1 LHAGVLWQQQPPV
14 LHVENVRFS
23 GQNFQIVGELFYYPQ
38 GASERLRGRGGAEN
52 DPEHATKR
60 TGAAIGSKW
69 TWFWVVST
77 AGSVREPDSA
87 LCYRIVNPV
96 RFRGRRHGSPR
107 VPAQTTVA
115 RRLYSIGMGLGRLS
129 SKNGD
134 PEGRQ
139 THLVGI
145 DARHAFDVKIGAFS
159 APVRAVHANRH

>member
-38 GASERLRGRGGAEN
+38 GASERVRGRGGAEN

-60 TGAAIGSKW
+60 TGAAIGSEW

-96 RFRGRRHGSPR
+96 RLRGRRHGSPR
-107 VPAQTTVA
+107 GSSTNYCCSAVVFDRNGSWATLFEKWGP
-115 RRLYSIGMGLGRLS
+115 RRSPNSSGGHGRKTRFRRENWRL
-129 SKNGD
+129 
-134 PEGRQ
+134 
-139 THLVGI
+139 
-145 DARHAFDVKIGAFS
+145 FGACACS
-159 APVRAVHANRH
+159 ER

>member
-1 LHAGVLWQQQPPV
+1 MLWQQQPPV

-38 GASERLRGRGGAEN
+38 GASERVRGRGGAEN

-60 TGAAIGSKW
+60 TGAAIGSEW

-96 RFRGRRHGSPR
+96 RLRGRRHGSPR
-107 VPAQTTVA
+107 GSSTNYCCSAVVFDRNGSWATLFEKWGP
-115 RRLYSIGMGLGRLS
+115 RRSPNSSGGHGRKTRFRRENWRLS
-129 SKNGD
+129 GACECS
-134 PEGRQ
+134 
-139 THLVGI
+139 
-145 DARHAFDVKIGAFS
+145 AR
-159 APVRAVHANRH
+159 